1 MAHSNEGM
9 RPLANYPQ
17 GLSMDQFLSPPFNSS
32 TFESYTKQVET
43 LKKTVKD
50 LLVVPTTDPIQKLL
64 LINSVCRLGVSYHF
78 ENEIE
83 EQLSHLFITLP
94 KLLDDKDY
102 DLHTVALVF
111 QVFRFNGYKMPCGVF
126 SKFQDDEGK
135 FKEEEVVEDVKG
147 MVSLYEASH
156 FRTNGEAI
164 LEEALSFTTKHLG
177 SLANQSS
184 TSPHLKEYIK
194 NALYRAYH
202 YSLQRYEAKLY
213 ISFYD
218 KEEARNDTLLK
229 LAKYDFNR
237 VQMMYQQE
245 LAVLSRWYK
254 EQDLKLKLPYARHR
268 VVEGLLYSIG
278 IYFEPCYAVG
288 RYMLTK
294 QACLIGF
301 VDDTY
306 EAYELYEELQYLTDA
321 IERFEVSAMDELLA
335 DNKRDLYETLLNAT
349 EEAENLVQKEGR
361 YHAISY
367 VKDGWKKYVKAEQVE
382 CRWRHQGVVPTF
394 EEYLE
399 VGAYTGTGL
408 LSMSQ
413 ITLGIEEADRNAYEW
428 VVNHN
433 NKFSKALQINSRLYN
448 DIVTGEEE
456 EERGYSTATACYMKQ
471 HKVSRAEATKAC
483 RAIIEEGWKD
493 VNEGCMRP
501 TAIPMQV
508 VRAALNYHR
517 LLDFAYRN
525 NDEYTFSH
533 SFLKDIITQLLLH
546 PIPLDHE

>member
-126 SKFQDDEGK
+126 SKFQDDEG
-135 FKEEEVVEDVKG
+135 
-147 MVSLYEASH
+147 
-156 FRTNGEAI
+156 
-164 LEEALSFTTKHLG
+164 

-245 LAVLSRWYK
+245 LAVLS
-254 EQDLKLKLPYARHR
+254 
-268 VVEGLLYSIG
+268 
-278 IYFEPCYAVG
+278 
-288 RYMLTK
+288 
-294 QACLIGF
+294 
-301 VDDTY
+301 
-306 EAYELYEELQYLTDA
+306 
-321 IERFEVSAMDELLA
+321 RFEVSAMDELLA

>member
-1 MAHSNEGM
+1 MAHSNEAM

-17 GLSMDQFLSPPFNSS
+17 GLSMDQFLSPPLNNSA
-32 TFESYTKQVET
+32 FESYTKQVEA

-50 LLVVPTTDPIQKLL
+50 LLVVPTTDPIQKLH
-64 LINSVCRLGVSYHF
+64 LIYSLCRLGVSYHF

-102 DLHTVALVF
+102 DLHTVAMIF
-111 QVFRFNGYKMPCGVF
+111 QVFRLNCYKMSCGVF
-126 SKFQDDEGK
+126 SKFQDDDGK
-135 FKEEEVVEDVKG
+135 FKEEVVEDVKG

-156 FRTNGEAI
+156 FRMHGEAI
-164 LEEALSFTTKHLG
+164 LEEALHFTTKHLG

-184 TSPHLKEYIK
+184 TSPHLREYIK

-202 YSLQRYEAKLY
+202 YSLHRYEAKLY
-213 ISFYD
+213 IFFYE

-245 LAVLSRWYK
+245 LAVLCRFDASAI
-254 EQDLKLKLPYARHR
+254 DKLPA
-268 VVEGLLYSIG
+268 G
-278 IYFEPCYAVG
+278 
-288 RYMLTK
+288 
-294 QACLIGF
+294 
-301 VDDTY
+301 
-306 EAYELYEELQYLTDA
+306 
-321 IERFEVSAMDELLA
+321 
-335 DNKRDLYETLLNAT
+335 NKRDLYETVLNDV

-361 YHAISY
+361 CHGISY
-367 VKDGWKKYVKAEQVE
+367 VKDEWKKYVRAEQAQ
-382 CRWRHQGVVPTF
+382 CRWRHEGVVPTF

-399 VGAYTGTGL
+399 VGAYTGTGFL
-408 LSMSQ
+408 CMSQ
-413 ITLGIEEADRNAYEW
+413 IMLGIEEADRNAYEW
-428 VVNHN
+428 ILNQN
-433 NKFSKALQINSRLYN
+433 NKFPRALQINSRLYN
-448 DIVTGEEE
+448 DIVTD
-456 EERGYSTATACYMKQ
+456 K
-471 HKVSRAEATKAC
+471 HKVSRDEATEAF

-501 TAIPMQV
+501 TAIPMPV

-517 LLDFAYRN
+517 LLDVAYRD

-533 SFLKDIITQLLLH
+533 SFFKDIITQVLLH
-546 PIPLDHE
+546 PIPLHQE

>member
-1 MAHSNEGM
+1 MAHSNEAM

-17 GLSMDQFLSPPFNSS
+17 GLSVDQFLSPPFNSS
-32 TFESYTKQVET
+32 SFESYTKQVEA

-50 LLVVPTTDPIQKLL
+50 LLVVPTTDPIQKLH
-64 LINSVCRLGVSYHF
+64 LIYSVCRLGVSYHF
-78 ENEIE
+78 EKEIE

-94 KLLDDKDY
+94 KLLDDKDH

-111 QVFRFNGYKMPCGVF
+111 QVFRFNGYKMRCGVF
-126 SKFQDDEGK
+126 SKFQDDDGK
-135 FKEEEVVEDVKG
+135 FKEEVVEDVKG

-156 FRTNGEAI
+156 FRMHGEAI
-164 LEEALSFTTKHLG
+164 LEEALHFTTKHLG

-184 TSPHLKEYIK
+184 TSPRLREYIK

-202 YSLQRYEAKLY
+202 YSLHRYEARLY

-254 EQDLKLKLPYARHR
+254 EQDLKSKLPYARHR
-268 VVEGLLYSIG
+268 LVEGFLYSIG
-278 IYFEPCYAVG
+278 I
-288 RYMLTK
+288 
-294 QACLIGF
+294 
-301 VDDTY
+301 
-306 EAYELYEELQYLTDA
+306 
-321 IERFEVSAMDELLA
+321 FEVSAMDELPD

-349 EEAENLVQKEGR
+349 EEAQNLVQKEGR
-361 YHAISY
+361 CHAISY
-367 VKDGWKKYVKAEQVE
+367 VKDEWKKYVKAEQAQ
-382 CRWRHQGVVPTF
+382 CRWRHEGVVPTF

-399 VGAYTGTGL
+399 VGTYTSTGL

-413 ITLGIEEADRNAYEW
+413 IMLGIEEADRHAYEW

-456 EERGYSTATACYMKQ
+456 EKRGYSTGFACYMKQ
-471 HKVSRAEATKAC
+471 YKVSRDEAIKAF
-483 RAIIEEGWKD
+483 RAKIEEGWKD

-517 LLDFAYRN
+517 LLDVAYRY

-533 SFLKDIITQLLLH
+533 SFFKDIITQLLLH
-546 PIPLDHE
+546 PIPLDPQ

>member
-1 MAHSNEGM
+1 MAHSKEAL

-17 GLSMDQFLSPPFNSS
+17 GLPVDQFLSPPLNNSA
-32 TFESYTKQVET
+32 FESYTKQVEA

-50 LLVVPTTDPIQKLL
+50 LLVAPTTDPIQKMH
-64 LINSVCRLGVSYHF
+64 LIYSLCRLGVSYHF

-111 QVFRFNGYKMPCGVF
+111 QVFRLNCYKMSCGVF
-126 SKFQDDEGK
+126 SKFQDVDGK
-135 FKEEEVVEDVKG
+135 FKEQVIEDVKG

-156 FRTNGEAI
+156 FRMNGEAI

-184 TSPHLKEYIK
+184 TSPHLREYIK

-202 YSLQRYEAKLY
+202 YSLHRYEAKLY

-245 LAVLSRWYK
+245 LAVLTRWYK
-254 EQDLKLKLPYARHR
+254 EQDLKSKFPYARHR
-268 VVEGLLYSIG
+268 VVEALMYSIG
-278 IYFEPCYAVG
+278 MYFEPCYAVA
-288 RYMLTK
+288 RYITTK
-294 QACLIGF
+294 QACIMGF
-301 VDDTY
+301 TDDTY
-306 EAYELYEELQYLTDA
+306 ETYEFYEELQNITDA
-321 IERFEVSAMDELLA
+321 FERFDASAMDELPA
-335 DNKRDLYETLLNAT
+335 GNKRDLYETVLNDT

-361 YHAISY
+361 CHGISY
-367 VKDGWKKYVKAEQVE
+367 VKD
-382 CRWRHQGVVPTF
+382 
-394 EEYLE
+394 
-399 VGAYTGTGL
+399 
-408 LSMSQ
+408 Q
-413 ITLGIEEADRNAYEW
+413 IMLGIEEADRNAYEW
-428 VVNHN
+428 ILNEN
-433 NKFSKALQINSRLYN
+433 NKFSRALQINSRLYN
-448 DIVTGEEE
+448 DIVTDKEE

-471 HKVSRAEATKAC
+471 HKVSRDEATKAF

-501 TAIPMQV
+501 TAIPMPV

-517 LLDFAYRN
+517 LLDVAYRDT
-525 NDEYTFSH
+525 DEYTFSH
-533 SFLKDIITQLLLH
+533 SFFKDIITEVILH
-546 PIPLDHE
+546 PIPLDQE

>member
-1 MAHSNEGM
+1 MAHSKEAL

-17 GLSMDQFLSPPFNSS
+17 GLPVDQFLSPPLNNSA
-32 TFESYTKQVET
+32 FESYTKQVEA

-50 LLVVPTTDPIQKLL
+50 LLVAPTTDPIQKMH
-64 LINSVCRLGVSYHF
+64 LIYSLCRLGVSYHF

-111 QVFRFNGYKMPCGVF
+111 QVFRLNCYKMSCSVF
-126 SKFQDDEGK
+126 SKFQDVDGK
-135 FKEEEVVEDVKG
+135 FKEQVIEDVKG

-156 FRTNGEAI
+156 FRMNGEAI

-184 TSPHLKEYIK
+184 TSPHLREYIK

-202 YSLQRYEAKLY
+202 YSLHRYEAKLY

-245 LAVLSRWYK
+245 LAVLTRWYK
-254 EQDLKLKLPYARHR
+254 EQDLKSKFPYARHR
-268 VVEGLLYSIG
+268 VVEALMYSIG
-278 IYFEPCYAVG
+278 MYFEPCYAVA
-288 RYMLTK
+288 RYITTK
-294 QACLIGF
+294 QACIMGF
-301 VDDTY
+301 TDDTY
-306 EAYELYEELQYLTDA
+306 ETYEFYEELQNITDA
-321 IERFEVSAMDELLA
+321 FERFDASAMDELPA
-335 DNKRDLYETLLNAT
+335 GNKRDLYETVLNDT

-361 YHAISY
+361 CHGISY
-367 VKDGWKKYVKAEQVE
+367 VKDQWKKYVKAEHAQ
-382 CRWRHQGVVPTF
+382 CRWRHEGVVPTF

-399 VGAYTGTGL
+399 VGAYTGTGFL
-408 LSMSQ
+408 CMSQ
-413 ITLGIEEADRNAYEW
+413 IMLGIEEADRNAYEW
-428 VVNHN
+428 ILNEN
-433 NKFSKALQINSRLYN
+433 NKFSRALQINSRLYN
-448 DIVTGEEE
+448 DIVTDKEE

-471 HKVSRAEATKAC
+471 HKVSRDEATKAF

-501 TAIPMQV
+501 TAIPMPV

-517 LLDFAYRN
+517 LLDVAYRDT
-525 NDEYTFSH
+525 DEYTFSH
-533 SFLKDIITQLLLH
+533 SFFKDIITEVILH
-546 PIPLDHE
+546 PIPLDQE